1 MWGIR
6 KYLKFLALLFA
17 LPIFGQNMNLPED
30 VTEFLKSKA
39 ELIYDHKSVEPNFVG
54 IIDFDKLEVGKIWI
68 EGETDEK
75 SYYEIPAINLTDKC
89 EYYSPEFILLYL
101 PNEKLFGTWDSDHW
115 NLYVFPNTTWTD
127 IIKSPATYIN
137 QQWNPKKEIGILFD
151 PKVDYK
157 LIKGW
162 PF

>member
-1 MWGIR
+1 MWEIR
-6 KYLKFLALLFA
+6 KYLKLLALLFV
-17 LPIFGQNMNLPED
+17 LPTFGQNMNLPED
-30 VTEFLKSKA
+30 ITEFLKSKA
-39 ELIYDHKSVEPNFVG
+39 ELIYDHKSVEPDFVG

-68 EGETDEK
+68 EGETNEK

-89 EYYSPEFILLYL
+89 EHYSPEFILLYL

-115 NLYVFPNTTWTD
+115 NLYVFPNTTWND
-127 IIKSPATYIN
+127 IIKNPVPYIN

-151 PKVDYK
+151 PKADYK